1 MASPPALR
9 LALAS
14 ALEAYCTERGRTL
27 AEVVAAMDWRS
38 RGKLGKQ
45 EVMAL
50 VRTLMQGAAAPSDED
65 THALAMD
72 AVGAGADGEVG
83 VEQLRDYLDSA
94 RRPPPPDDGDAP
106 AGPAADPF
114 PVVPP
119 VEPPWVANLV
129 ALPADAAPH
138 ARMHGHFLAN
148 ERRAHLVRT
157 SVAQRT
163 ARAARRIAAVE
174 LAHTEV
180 LTDAPLINASYEITI
195 PPDNS
200 DADPDVHY
208 AVARNERAA
217 WRATSRHAPPPNPPS
232 LPHDEAELADDL
244 LRARGERAD
253 ASAADRRAMRDFW
266 ARRRRAARLL
276 SAAAPPR
283 LNDARARAQ
292 AIADAGA
299 TPTSY
304 LDVGRPAA
312 LPAWRRTDLARQRVL
327 DRAAR
332 RGLPHA
338 ARPRKAWCDAWQPK
352 PAEESARRGLPFADE
367 PHAAHP
373 ADTVPQWGGAGAR
386 GRSRIH
392 ECARVG
398 DAATLARLLRFAP
411 HKFASDAAQ
420 PDARLV
426 TPLHLACRCA
436 PDAENRDD
444 AGALACAHLLL
455 AAGAS
460 PGAATSEKAGKETPL
475 HLACARG
482 HAALVATLLDCAPP
496 HPRPDDI
503 PTGWVRL

>member
-1 MASPPALR
+1 MALPALR

-65 THALAMD
+65 MHALAMD

-94 RRPPPPDDGDAP
+94 RRPPPPDDGDGDDAP

-217 WRATSRHAPPPNPPS
+217 WRATSRHAPPTAAAHTRMLGEPLAPLADRVEHVVVAEVVAVRAGAVAVALVEPVGVVLVPS
-232 LPHDEAELADDL
+232 LVVVLLRRFDL
-244 LRARGERAD
+244 GVHGRRRARGLDDGRAVAEVGGRERGGR
-253 ASAADRRAMRDFW
+253 SGGR
-266 ARRRRAARLL
+266 ARR
-276 SAAAPPR
+276 
-283 LNDARARAQ
+283 
-292 AIADAGA
+292 
-299 TPTSY
+299 
-304 LDVGRPAA
+304 
-312 LPAWRRTDLARQRVL
+312 
-327 DRAAR
+327 
-332 RGLPHA
+332 
-338 ARPRKAWCDAWQPK
+338 
-352 PAEESARRGLPFADE
+352 
-367 PHAAHP
+367 
-373 ADTVPQWGGAGAR
+373 
-386 GRSRIH
+386 
-392 ECARVG
+392 
-398 DAATLARLLRFAP
+398 
-411 HKFASDAAQ
+411 
-420 PDARLV
+420 
-426 TPLHLACRCA
+426 
-436 PDAENRDD
+436 
-444 AGALACAHLLL
+444 
-455 AAGAS
+455 
-460 PGAATSEKAGKETPL
+460 
-475 HLACARG
+475 
-482 HAALVATLLDCAPP
+482 
-496 HPRPDDI
+496 
-503 PTGWVRL
+503 